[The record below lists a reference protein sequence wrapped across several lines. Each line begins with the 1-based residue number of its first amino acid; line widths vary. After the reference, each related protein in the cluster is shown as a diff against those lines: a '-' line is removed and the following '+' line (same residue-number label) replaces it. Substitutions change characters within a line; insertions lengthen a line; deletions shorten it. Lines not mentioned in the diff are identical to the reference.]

1 MPKSS
6 ETSFQLDAARTSGT
20 SPTLNS
26 DNIEPGM
33 CTGYQSAGTPSPDA
47 TNDRIPATGTT
58 NGGKVRRRMRSRFQ
72 KGCIQKSGD
81 WVVVRFR
88 VDTPV
93 GRELKSEK
101 VCPCSGPD
109 LLTKAEQK
117 RRAAEIIQ
125 AAGVN
130 KTEQIRQTTQSV
142 SFAQQAERFLE
153 QARTRRR
160 KPISPA
166 TYDGWRNCLDKWLIP
181 NIGQTM
187 LQDVNNGTLKALVTK
202 MVNAGLSAKSV
213 NSYAGLVKLV
223 VASAIDQNGEQL
235 YPRKWN
241 HDFIEMPLIT
251 NQHRPFFTS
260 EQTTSILGKTKGQA
274 QMLILLA
281 AATGLRLGELL
292 GLSVEDVSDNGLT
305 ITVRKQAYRGRVSER
320 LKTTNAHRVVDV
332 HTTVAAHLVAFIGK
346 RTGLLFPTSTGRAH
360 NHSNARNRML
370 YPVLKKMGVAQTGFH
385 GFRRFRATH
394 LRKQQAPESLIKAWL
409 GHSAKSSVTDLYDRS
424 QADEKYRKQIAEQ
437 VGIGFELPSI
447 VLFVPKPSESEDA
460 VAA

>member
-1 MPKSS
+1 MKTTDHSS
-6 ETSFQLDAARTSGT
+6 EFVSSGSSPGTLESGDA
-20 SPTLNS
+20 
-26 DNIEPGM
+26 EPGM
-33 CTGYQSAGTPSPDA
+33 RPGYQNAGTPSRKA
-47 TNDRIPATGTT
+47 TDGRIQSTGTT

-72 KGCIQKSGD
+72 KGCLQKSGD

-88 VDTPV
+88 VDTPE

-130 KTEQIRQTTQSV
+130 QTEQIRQVTQSV
-142 SFAQQAERFLE
+142 TFAQQAERFLE

-166 TYDGWRNCLDKWLIP
+166 TYDGWRNCLDSWLIP

-213 NSYAGLVKLV
+213 NSYAGLAKLV
-223 VASAIDQNGEQL
+223 AASAIDQNGEQL
-235 YPRKWN
+235 YSRKWN

-251 NQHRPFFTS
+251 NQHRPTFTS
-260 EQTTSILGKTKGQA
+260 EQVTSILDKTKGQA

-292 GLSVEDVSDNGLT
+292 ALSVEDVSDNGLT
-305 ITVRKQAYRGRVSER
+305 INVRKQAYRGRVLGR
-320 LKTTNAHRVVDV
+320 LKTKNAHRVVDV
-332 HTTVAAHLVAFIGK
+332 HSTVAAHLVAFIGK
-346 RTGLLFPTSTGRAH
+346 REGLLFPTSTGRAH
-360 NHSNARNRML
+360 NHSNVRNRML

-394 LRKQQAPESLIKAWL
+394 LRKQQAPESLIKSWL

-424 QADEKYRKQIAEQ
+424 QEDGKYRKQVTEQ
-437 VGIGFELPSI
+437 VGIGFEIPSI
-447 VLFVPKPSESEDA
+447 VPIVPKLSESEEG

>member
-1 MPKSS
+1 M
-6 ETSFQLDAARTSGT
+6 LV
-20 SPTLNS
+20 
-26 DNIEPGM
+26 
-33 CTGYQSAGTPSPDA
+33 
-47 TNDRIPATGTT
+47 TNDKIPATGTT
-58 NGGKVRRRMRSRFQ
+58 DGGKVQRRMGSRFQ
-72 KGCIQKSGD
+72 KGCLQKSGE

-88 VDTPV
+88 VDTPA
-93 GRELKSEK
+93 GRELKAEK
-101 VCPCSGPD
+101 VCPRSGPG

-130 KTEQIRQTTQSV
+130 TTEQIRQTTQCAT
-142 SFAQQAERFLE
+142 FAQQAERFLE

-166 TYDGWRNCLDKWLIP
+166 TYDGWRNCLDAWLIP
-181 NIGQTM
+181 NIGEAM
-187 LQDVNNGTLKALVTK
+187 LRDVNNGTLKALVTK
-202 MVNAGLSAKSV
+202 MVNADLSAKTI
-213 NSYAGLVKLV
+213 NSYAGLVKLI
-223 VASAIDQNGEQL
+223 VASAVDQNGEQL

-251 NQHRPFFTS
+251 NQHRPTFIS
-260 EQTTSILGKTKGQA
+260 EQVTSILGKTKGQV

-292 GLSVEDVSDNGLT
+292 GLSVEDLSDNGLT
-305 ITVRKQAYRGRVSER
+305 ITVRKQAYRGRVLER

-332 HTTVAAHLVAFIGK
+332 HPTVAVPLIAFIGK

-360 NHSNARNRML
+360 NHSNVRNRML
-370 YPVLKKMGVAQTGFH
+370 YPVLKEMGVAQTGFH

-424 QADEKYRKQIAEQ
+424 QADTKYRKQVAEQ
-437 VGIGFELPSI
+437 VGIGFEIPSI
-447 VLFVPKPSESEDA
+447 VLNVPIVPKLSRSEDA

>member
-1 MPKSS
+1 
-6 ETSFQLDAARTSGT
+6 
-20 SPTLNS
+20 
-26 DNIEPGM
+26 
-33 CTGYQSAGTPSPDA
+33 
-47 TNDRIPATGTT
+47 
-58 NGGKVRRRMRSRFQ
+58 MRSRFQ
-72 KGCIQKSGD
+72 KGCLQKSGD
-81 WVVVRFR
+81 WVWVRFR
-88 VDTPV
+88 VDTPA
-93 GRELKSEK
+93 GRELKAEK
-101 VCPCSGPD
+101 VCPRSGPG
-109 LLTKAEQK
+109 LLTKAEHK

-130 KTEQIRQTTQSV
+130 RTEQIRQATQSV
-142 SFAQQAERFLE
+142 TFAQQAERFLE

-166 TYDGWRNCLDKWLIP
+166 TYDGWRNCLDAWLIP
-181 NIGQTM
+181 NIGEAM

-202 MVNAGLSAKSV
+202 MVDAGLSAKSV

-223 VASAIDQNGEQL
+223 IASAIDQNGEQL

-251 NQHRPFFTS
+251 HQHRPSFTS
-260 EQTTSILGKTKGQA
+260 EQVTSILSKTKGQA
-274 QMLILLA
+274 QMLVLLA
-281 AATGLRLGELL
+281 AATGPRLGELL

-305 ITVRKQAYRGRVSER
+305 ITVRRQAYCGRVLER

-332 HTTVAAHLVAFIGK
+332 HSTVATRLVAFIGN

-360 NHSNARNRML
+360 NHSNVRNRML
-370 YPVLKKMGVAQTGFH
+370 YPVLKEMGVTKTGFH

-394 LRKQQAPESLIKAWL
+394 LRKKVAPESLIKAWF

-424 QADEKYRKQIAEQ
+424 QADTKYRKQVAEQ
-437 VGIGFELPSI
+437 VGIGFEIPSI
-447 VLFVPKPSESEDA
+447 VLFVHKLSESEGA